1 MLMRREQNRTDQR
14 ARIVEAARRLF
25 ARDGLDEVTMA
36 QVAAEAGVARAT
48 VFNHF
53 GSKHALVEAIT
64 EDVIAYYDGMLR
76 NALADTVTPT
86 TTLVRAL
93 FETMGAGIEE
103 DRRFYRGVFRE
114 IAKVR
119 LGLDEGGVGQ
129 RAGAAAIELLV
140 KLLARGQQRGELSRA
155 YRAEDL
161 ASAFDSLVNG
171 TITHWLYGD
180 AAEPLRERMGRAAE
194 VFLGEVAVG
203 PAVGRR
209 PLPTLAP
216 RRARRRR
223 SRHAGDEPGG
233 PPCTRPPMI
242 PSIRS

>member
-25 ARDGLDEVTMA
+25 ARDGVDEVTMA

-64 EDVIAYYDGMLR
+64 EDVTAHYQGMLR
-76 NALADTVTPT
+76 NALADTTTPT
-86 TTLVRAL
+86 AVLVRAL
-93 FETMGAGIEE
+93 FDEMGAGIEE

-119 LGLDEGGVGQ
+119 LGLDEGGLGQ
-129 RAGAAAIELLV
+129 QAGMAALELLV
-140 KLLARGQQRGELSRA
+140 KLLVRGQERGELSRA
-155 YRAEDL
+155 LRAEDL

-180 AAEPLRERMGRAAE
+180 AADPLRQRMQRAAE
-194 VFLGEVAVG
+194 VFLGAAAVG
-203 PAVGRR
+203 PTAGHSAPR
-209 PLPTLAP
+209 PALAP
-216 RRARRRR
+216 RRPRRR
-223 SRHAGDEPGG
+223 
-233 PPCTRPPMI
+233 T
-242 PSIRS
+242 